1 MGRNQNTT
9 PCCKYCNVELRP
21 KYYIIRDHVPG
32 LMSYEQPKIKIRIT
46 GYGYMGKGYFCSAN
60 CGWRYANEAL
70 DHNQPIRMQR
80 TKEIVDA
87 NLSRGYQQDG
97 LLSIGKILKIQ
108 EKMHDPDAVNEDEQ
122 TRQKLFRYK
131 QSILSPEQVK
141 QKRKEKS

>member
-1 MGRNQNTT
+1 
-9 PCCKYCNVELRP
+9 
-21 KYYIIRDHVPG
+21 
-32 LMSYEQPKIKIRIT
+32 
-46 GYGYMGKGYFCSAN
+46 
-60 CGWRYANEAL
+60 
-70 DHNQPIRMQR
+70 MQR